1 MTNKILPL
9 AAMEKVLKHA
19 GSPRVSEKAKAALK
33 SILEEISEEVA
44 KKAVQYAH
52 HAGRR
57 TVKAEDIKL
66 AIKERK

>member
-9 AAMEKVLKHA
+9 AAMEKVLKQG
-19 GSPRVSEKAKAALK
+19 GSPRVSEKAKSALK
-33 SILEEISEEVA
+33 SVLEDIASEVA

-57 TVKAEDIKL
+57 TVMEEDIKL